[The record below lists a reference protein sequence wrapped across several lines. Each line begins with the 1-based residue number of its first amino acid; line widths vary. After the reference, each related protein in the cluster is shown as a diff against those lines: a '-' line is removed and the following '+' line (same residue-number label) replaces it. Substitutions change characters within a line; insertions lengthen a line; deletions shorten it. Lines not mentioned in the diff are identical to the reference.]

1 MKKTGKVLAPVLAL
15 LLVFVL
21 CNSLY
26 TVQPKE
32 YVAVRQF
39 GRIVNVVDTPGL
51 KAKIPFVQTIQR
63 ISAATIL
70 YDIPASDIITK
81 DKKSMISDNYVLWR
95 VTDPTLYI
103 QTLNAIEAR
112 AAERIEAAVYNSLKK
127 ILSNM
132 TQDEIIAARG
142 ERLTQLIT
150 EDANGDIRVYGIEII
165 QSEIKALDLPEDNKA
180 AVFTRM
186 ISERENIAAGY
197 TAEGAAEAQKI
208 RNETDRKVTVMTAE
222 AEKEAATILAE
233 GESEYMRILQDA
245 YNTDDKADFYN
256 YTRSLDALKAS
267 MTGGPSCWIR
277 IPNSPAS
284 STATSRADPA
294 EKQAFGK
301 KNRRIPLLPCR
312 QTGEFLKDT
321 LPGSFAVALRGDRCY
336 NNNLECRNH

>member
-1 MKKTGKVLAPVLAL
+1 MKKFSKSFALILAV

-21 CNSLY
+21 YNSLY
-26 TVQPKE
+26 TVQPKQ

-51 KAKIPFVQTIQR
+51 KMKIPLIQTIER

-70 YDIPASDIITK
+70 YDIPASDVITK

-95 VTDPTLYI
+95 VTNPTLYI

-127 ILSNM
+127 IISSM

-150 EDANGDIRVYGIEII
+150 DDANGDIRVYGIEIV
-165 QSEIKALDLPEDNKA
+165 QSQIKALDLPEDNKA

-197 TAEGAAEAQKI
+197 TAEGAAQAQKI
-208 RNETDRKVTVMTAE
+208 RNETDRKVTVMKAE

-245 YNTDDKADFYN
+245 YNNESKAEFYN
-256 YTRSLDALKAS
+256 FTRSLDALQESLSGDNKTIMLDKDSELA
-267 MTGGPSCWIR
+267 R
-277 IPNSPAS
+277 ILYGNFE
-284 STATSRADPA
+284 D
-294 EKQAFGK
+294 
-301 KNRRIPLLPCR
+301 
-312 QTGEFLKDT
+312 
-321 LPGSFAVALRGDRCY
+321 
-336 NNNLECRNH
+336 